1 MGMATYFEDGR
12 EKYKRFADTAQGKKN
27 EKEWFKKMET
37 AGRRARRSKP
47 KSKEE
52 VAQDQTHDQ
61 KEIDK
66 NKPSE
71 AKTDIQKVKVTDD
84 EWDPLTGKRTVD
96 RGDSG
101 LNVYQVTA

>member
-37 AGRRARRSKP
+37 AGRRARRSKS
-47 KSKEE
+47 KSKED
-52 VAQDQTHDQ
+52 VAQDQDYDQ

-71 AKTDIQKVKVTDD
+71 AKTEKVNVLKED
-84 EWDPLTGKRTVD
+84 EWKFKGKSSIGGNDP
-96 RGDSG
+96 G
-101 LNVYQVTA
+101 LNVYQVLGD

>member
-1 MGMATYFEDGR
+1 MGMASYFEDGR
-12 EKYKRFADTAQGKKN
+12 EKHKRFADTAQGKKN
-27 EKEWFKKMET
+27 EEEWFKKMET

-71 AKTDIQKVKVTDD
+71 AKTDIQKVAIVDD
-84 EWDPLTGKRTVD
+84 EIKFKGKSSIGGNDP
-96 RGDSG
+96 G